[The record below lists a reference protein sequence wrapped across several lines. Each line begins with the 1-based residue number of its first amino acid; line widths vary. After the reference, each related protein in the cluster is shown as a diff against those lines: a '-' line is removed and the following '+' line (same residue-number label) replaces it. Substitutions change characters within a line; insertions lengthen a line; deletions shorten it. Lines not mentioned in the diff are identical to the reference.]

1 MQKTYLVA
9 YDISDPKR
17 LRSVYTLMKGY
28 GDHLQLSV
36 FRCDLCKR
44 GRIEL
49 ESALADIIDHRKDQ
63 VLFVDVGPANG
74 RARRAFATVGRPYID
89 PERHAVIV

>member
-1 MQKTYLVA
+1 
-9 YDISDPKR
+9 
-17 LRSVYTLMKGY
+17 MKGY

-36 FRCDLCKR
+36 FRCDLCKSD
-44 GRIEL
+44 RIKL
-49 ESALADIIDHRKDQ
+49 ESALADLIDHKQDQ
-63 VLFVDVGPANG
+63 VLFVNVGLSDG